1 MANTNTLIVGG
12 ILFIGGILTI
22 PILIGCF
29 LAPLGGLVMLIG
41 LVSSNPTQSRSVVVV
56 QQDPRT
62 QGLHPQYAQ
71 LQYAQ
76 PQYAQ
81 PQYAAPQNPPP
92 QYAPPQYPPPQHP
105 PEY

>member
-1 MANTNTLIVGG
+1 MANTNVLIVGG

-29 LAPLGGLVMLIG
+29 ILPLGCLVILIG
-41 LVSSNPTQSRSVVVV
+41 LVSSNPSLPRSVVVV

-71 LQYAQ
+71 MQYAQ

-81 PQYAAPQNPPP
+81 V
-92 QYAPPQYPPPQHP
+92 QYAPQQHPPPQHP
-105 PEY
+105 PMN